1 MSSKKSSSP
10 SRPAAKAA
18 PKGAPQQPS
27 RPAAAAPVRKWSLSA
42 FLSKPAVVYAVT
54 FVALWFFCQMVYGDV
69 FARAAL
75 LVTLICCAWLL
86 KSGLDRR
93 RQNLLTLKEACR
105 NAQNG
110 DAHPTTRQP
119 TPSQTKRP

>member
-18 PKGAPQQPS
+18 PNGAPQQPS

-69 FARAAL
+69 FARAA
-75 LVTLICCAWLL
+75 V
-86 KSGLDRR
+86 RR
-93 RQNLLTLKEACR
+93 LELTASLELARGALRQLA
-105 NAQNG
+105 G
-110 DAHPTTRQP
+110 DELSKAAGRAPRV
-119 TPSQTKRP
+119 